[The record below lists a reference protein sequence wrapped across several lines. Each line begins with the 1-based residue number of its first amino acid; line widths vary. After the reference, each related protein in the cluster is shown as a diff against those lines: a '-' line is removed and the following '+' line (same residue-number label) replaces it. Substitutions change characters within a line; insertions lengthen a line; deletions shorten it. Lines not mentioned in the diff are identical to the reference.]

1 MTKKNIESWRSG
13 FHILVTDVHALGAI
27 AVVRSLGRAGY
38 RVHACD
44 SDSNAVGLQSRYV
57 TASIVA
63 PDYSDAAFIDW
74 LRTYLSEN
82 PIRLIIPSEGFLHAI
97 RPWFSEFQRF
107 LPLSDDPEIVYRAFS
122 KIDVSDCFS
131 KLSTAAN
138 ICEHL
143 PPTLIVR
150 EGDALPTQEQ
160 LEALG
165 VPVYIKSDVKYSIM
179 GNESLLVR
187 VTTASAVADAI
198 QRALES
204 HRAIMVQ
211 GFVPGMKAAL
221 AFCIKNGKVLAT
233 SGVLGL
239 RMNPH
244 TGGMMCLRKSVTD
257 ILPEAIC
264 RGWLEHLEWEGVA
277 MIECKWDPA
286 TNRFWFIELNSR
298 YWGYLHLDL
307 YSGIDMPRIQA
318 DAFFG
323 VLEQSPPVQRLGVL
337 VRHIVPGDVGFLRS
351 LLKDERVTL
360 GRKLRS
366 ISRFILDIFDPRVK
380 SDLWF
385 PGDRMLYIRQ
395 WQLYFRDIFRS

>member
-74 LRTYLSEN
+74 LRRYLSEN
-82 PIRLIIPSEGFLHAI
+82 SIRLIIPSEGFLHAI

-360 GRKLRS
+360 GRKLRA

-395 WQLYFRDIFRS
+395 WQLFFRDTFRN

>member
-1 MTKKNIESWRSG
+1 
-13 FHILVTDVHALGAI
+13 
-27 AVVRSLGRAGY
+27 
-38 RVHACD
+38 
-44 SDSNAVGLQSRYV
+44 
-57 TASIVA
+57 
-63 PDYSDAAFIDW
+63 
-74 LRTYLSEN
+74 
-82 PIRLIIPSEGFLHAI
+82 
-97 RPWFSEFQRF
+97 
-107 LPLSDDPEIVYRAFS
+107 
-122 KIDVSDCFS
+122 
-131 KLSTAAN
+131 
-138 ICEHL
+138 
-143 PPTLIVR
+143 
-150 EGDALPTQEQ
+150 
-160 LEALG
+160 
-165 VPVYIKSDVKYSIM
+165 
-179 GNESLLVR
+179 
-187 VTTASAVADAI
+187 
-198 QRALES
+198 
-204 HRAIMVQ
+204 MVQ

-360 GRKLRS
+360 GRKLRA

-395 WQLYFRDIFRS
+395 WQLFFRDTFRN